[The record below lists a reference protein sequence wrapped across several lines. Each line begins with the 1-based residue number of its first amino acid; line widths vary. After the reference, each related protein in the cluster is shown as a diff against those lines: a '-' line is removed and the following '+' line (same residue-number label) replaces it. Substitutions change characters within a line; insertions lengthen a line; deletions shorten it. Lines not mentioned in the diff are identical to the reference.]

1 MPGYMS
7 DILKKKKK
15 KKDAEKF
22 MQLEI
27 GFLHPQSNQK

>member
-7 DILKKKKK
+7 DMLKK